1 MTRVLLVL
9 GTSSGGVGAHVRS
22 LAESLT
28 GAGVAVVLAAPLT
41 VLDGFDMA
49 ATGARVV
56 PIELSERPR
65 RSDAGTIARLGRLA
79 AEVDLVHAHGLRA
92 GALAVLG
99 SRGRT
104 PVVVTLHNGP
114 PQSAPARAVHAALE
128 ATVARGA
135 ALVLVVSPD
144 LGQRLRRLRARAVRG
159 AVIAAPPRRVPANSR
174 HLVRSGLALAPHTAL
189 AVTVARLAPQKDLA
203 TLIHAAARLRDLDLI
218 VVVAG
223 EGPLRPDLQALIDAE
238 GAPVRLLGARADVPD
253 LLAAADVVAS
263 SALWEGQ
270 PVALQEALLEG
281 AAIVATDAGG
291 TAAVLGDAG
300 LLVPVGDPEALA
312 TALRTVLT
320 DGTVRDNLRSRARER
335 ADELP
340 TVSDALEAA
349 LTAYQSVGVARRR

>member
-1 MTRVLLVL
+1 MSRILLVL

-22 LAESLT
+22 LAQGLA
-28 GAGVAVVLAAPLT
+28 GAGRDVVLAAPPA

-56 PIELSERPR
+56 PIELSDRPR
-65 RSDAGTIARLGRLA
+65 RSDAGTLAQLGRLG

-99 SRGRT
+99 ARGRT
-104 PVVVTLHNGP
+104 PVIVTLHNGP
-114 PQSAPARAVHAALE
+114 PQSAPARAIHAALE

-144 LGQRLRRLRARAVRG
+144 LGHRLRRLRAHAIRP
-159 AVIAAPPRRVPANSR
+159 AVIAAPPRRAPASSR
-174 HLVRSGLALAPHTAL
+174 HVVRAGLDLAPHTSLAL
-189 AVTVARLAPQKDLA
+189 TVARLAPQKDLP
-203 TLIHAAARLRDLDLI
+203 TLIRAAARLRDLDLT
-218 VVVAG
+218 VAVAG
-223 EGPLRPDLQALIDAE
+223 DGPLRGHLQALIDAE
-238 GAPVRLLGARADVPD
+238 QAPVRLLGARSDVPD

-312 TALRTVLT
+312 TALRMVLT

-335 ADELP
+335 ADDLP
-340 TVSDALEAA
+340 SVADALGAA